1 MDLQHFIKQNAST
14 ILTCIGATGVV
25 STAIMVAKETP
36 KALSLLEDAKE
47 KKGEELTKWEKVK
60 IAGPV
65 YVPSIVTGVATIA
78 CIFGSN
84 VINKRQQASL
94 MSAYAL
100 LDSSYREYKK
110 KTDELY
116 GEEAGKH
123 IREEIAKDKY
133 AGDSALTDYNK
144 ELFFDFYSG
153 RYFES
158 TKEAVIWA
166 QYETNRAM
174 FVNGAV
180 CLNEYYELLGL
191 EQLPEYENIGWSCGQ
206 IEEMYWHPWIEF
218 DYEETV
224 IEEESEYSEGIEC
237 TIIHFPMEPFMG
249 YLDY

>member
-1 MDLQHFIKQNAST
+1 MDIQQFVKRNAST

-25 STAIMVAKETP
+25 ATAVMVAKETP

-65 YVPSIVTGVATIA
+65 YVPSIVTGAATIA
-78 CIFGSN
+78 CILGSN
-84 VINKRQQASL
+84 TINKRQQASL

-100 LDSSYREYKK
+100 LDSYYREYKK
-110 KTDELY
+110 KVDELY

-123 IREEIAKDKY
+123 IREEIVKDKY
-133 AGDSALTDYNK
+133 TDDVSLSNNSK
-144 ELFFDFYSG
+144 ELFYDFYSG

-158 TKEAVIWA
+158 TKEAVMWA

-180 CLNEYYELLGL
+180 CLNEYYEFLGL
-191 EQLPEYENIGWSCGQ
+191 EQLLEYENIGWSCEQ
-206 IEEMYWHPWIEF
+206 LEEMYLHPWIEF
-218 DYEETV
+218 DYEKIL

-237 TIIHFPMEPFMG
+237 TIIHLPMEPFMG
-249 YLDY
+249 YFEY

>member
-1 MDLQHFIKQNAST
+1 MNLQHFIKQNAST
-14 ILTCIGATGVV
+14 ILTCIGVTGVV
-25 STAIMVAKETP
+25 ATAVMVAKETP

-47 KKGEELTKWEKVK
+47 KKGEDLTKWEKVK
-60 IAGPV
+60 IAGPA
-65 YVPSIVTGVATIA
+65 YIPSIVTGAATIA

-84 VINKRQQASL
+84 VINKRHQASL
-94 MSAYAL
+94 MSVYAL
-100 LDSSYREYKK
+100 LDSSYREYKN

-123 IREEIAKDKY
+123 IREKIAKDKY
-133 AGDSALTDYNK
+133 TGDINLSDNDK

-158 TKEAVIWA
+158 TKEAVMWA
-166 QYETNRAM
+166 QYEINRAM

-180 CLNEYYELLGL
+180 CLNEYYELIGL
-191 EQLPEYENIGWSCGQ
+191 EQKPEYENIGWSCGQ